1 MNSTFLKSAFA
12 GLVLSSNFLFAA
24 PLSQQAEVMSTA
36 KKDHQSAMTK
46 IAADSD
52 ARVQECAKFT
62 GPYKKACTILA
73 DASHDAAL
81 EDAEIALTRAGETG
95 LLSRADKKKSAR
107 DALRKAKVD
116 HGIAK
121 ARIIRDNHAARA
133 ECAKL
138 NGEDRKSC
146 SSYIKSKTEDAKQ
159 RAQYSYNRAAEWAKS
174 IQDK

>member
-1 MNSTFLKSAFA
+1 
-12 GLVLSSNFLFAA
+12 
-24 PLSQQAEVMSTA
+24 MSTA

-62 GPYKKACTILA
+62 GPYKKACTIMA
-73 DASHDAAL
+73 DANRDAAI
-81 EDAEIALTRAGETG
+81 EDAENALTRAGAAG
-95 LLSRADKKKSAR
+95 PLSTPDQKKSAR

-159 RAQYSYNRAAEWAKS
+159 RAQYSYNRAAEWAKG